1 MMRFINFFWCGIFKT
16 MINAWKLAKN
26 NNSFN
31 VLPTEVKEKFDIE
44 NSSYEPKNMKFE
56 IATSGN

>member
-1 MMRFINFFWCGIFKT
+1 
-16 MINAWKLAKN
+16 MINAWRLAKN
-26 NNSFN
+26 YKSLN
-31 VLPTEVKEKFDIE
+31 VPPTEVKEKFDIE

>member
-1 MMRFINFFWCGIFKT
+1 

-26 NNSFN
+26 YNSFN

-44 NSSYEPKNMKFE
+44 NSSHEPKKMKFE